1 MIILY
6 ARLLLRFEY
15 GSAMNGELVFT
26 VNGATATAAIPIGLA
41 QAGLKERQ
49 HLQEWVIAHPEVLGS
64 SIKIVAFE
72 FGSWTGH
79 TGEKER
85 DRLDVLAL
93 DGDGHLIVVE
103 LKRDKAPDTVE
114 MQALKYAALVSRFTR
129 DDLDRV
135 HARYRTQTSGHEITA
150 SDAAAELDA
159 WAEIT
164 EDSLRL
170 PKIVL
175 MATDFPQT
183 VTATVVFLH
192 QQLGLDIKLLVFQAY
207 QTANDVLVTVSQH
220 YPPPGIEEFVLS
232 PEVNEAQKAKTG
244 KQNKQRE
251 ANTVARLI
259 RAEALEQGE
268 RFRFRTTT
276 EPDAGLEEWFAEE
289 PARRYATWQEDS
301 SLPLVWQADAQPYSP
316 TGLARLIL
324 EQGASKTVVS
334 LQGPAYWVN
343 DTGESLVDIANN
355 LPEQAEVPVE
365 THTDRMS
372 AALLPLWEH
381 LDESILA
388 LSPEVSRQSRVRGLK
403 YYGNRKLCDISVHS
417 DHLSV
422 YIQGLNFGEY
432 PATTS
437 NTIVSGRSKYI
448 HAQLKSA
455 ADHDEILGLLQKG
468 LASQQN

>member
-1 MIILY
+1 
-6 ARLLLRFEY
+6 
-15 GSAMNGELVFT
+15 MNGELVFT
-26 VNGATATAAIPIGLA
+26 VNGATAIAATPIGLA

-64 SIKIVAFE
+64 SIKVVAFE

-93 DGDGHLIVVE
+93 DGEGHLIVVE

-135 HARYRTQTSGHEITA
+135 HARYRTQTSGQEITPA
-150 SDAAAELDA
+150 DAAAELDA

-244 KQNKQRE
+244 KQSKQRE
-251 ANTVARLI
+251 ANAVGRLI
-259 RAEALEQGE
+259 SAEVLEQGE
-268 RFRFRTTT
+268 RFQFRGA
-276 EPDAGLEEWFAEE
+276 PDISEALEQWFADNPE
-289 PARRYATWQEDS
+289 RRYATWQDDPA
-301 SLPLVWQADAQPYSP
+301 LPLVWQADDQPYSP

-324 EQGASKTVVS
+324 EQGAGKLVVS

-343 DTGESLVDIANN
+343 DAGESLVDIAGN
-355 LPEQAEVPVE
+355 LPEQEDVPVE
-365 THTDRMS
+365 NHIERMS
-372 AALLPLWEH
+372 GGQRQLWER
-381 LDESILA
+381 LDASILA
-388 LSPEVSRQSRVRGLK
+388 LSPEMSRRSRVRGFK
-403 YYGNRKLCDISVHS
+403 YYGKRKLCDVTVHG

-422 YIQGLNFGEY
+422 YIRGLNIKEH
-432 PATTS
+432 PTTS
-437 NTIVSGRSKYI
+437 SSTVVSGRPSYI
-448 HAQLKSA
+448 HAHLKSFD
-455 ADHDEILGLLQKG
+455 DHDEIMDLLEKG
-468 LASQQN
+468 LAATGDRPLT

>member
-1 MIILY
+1 
-6 ARLLLRFEY
+6 
-15 GSAMNGELVFT
+15 MNGELVFT
-26 VNGATATAAIPIGLA
+26 VNGATATAATPIGLA

-93 DGDGHLIVVE
+93 DGEGHLIVVE

-135 HARYRTQTSGHEITA
+135 HARYRTQTSGREITPD
-150 SDAAAELDA
+150 DAAAELDA

-164 EDSLRL
+164 EESLRL

-232 PEVNEAQKAKTG
+232 PEVSEAQKVKTG

-251 ANTVARLI
+251 ANAVARLI
-259 RAEALEQGE
+259 NAEVLEQGE
-268 RFRFRTTT
+268 RFQFRAA
-276 EPDAGLEEWFAEE
+276 PDLAEALEVWFAED
-289 PARRYATWQEDS
+289 PSRRYATWQDDPTF
-301 SLPLVWQADAQPYSP
+301 PLVWQADDQPYST

-324 EQGASKTVVS
+324 ERGAGKPVAA
-334 LQGPAYWVN
+334 LQGPAYWAN
-343 DTGESLVDIANN
+343 DAGESLVEIARN
-355 LPEQAEVPVE
+355 LPLEEDVPVE
-365 THTDRMS
+365 THIQRMS
-372 AALLPLWEH
+372 EEQRLLWEQ
-381 LDESILA
+381 LDASILA
-388 LSPEVSRQSRVRGLK
+388 LGTDVSRRSRVRGLK
-403 YYGNRKLCDISVHS
+403 YYGKRKLCDVTIHG

-422 YIQGLNFGEY
+422 YIRGLNIKEY
-432 PATTS
+432 PATPT
-437 NTIVSGRSKYI
+437 NTIVSGRPTYI
-448 HAQLKSA
+448 HAQLKTG
-455 ADHDEILGLLQKG
+455 ADHDEILGLLQRSLVTQG
-468 LASQQN
+468 

>member
-1 MIILY
+1 
-6 ARLLLRFEY
+6 
-15 GSAMNGELVFT
+15 MNGELVFT
-26 VNGATATAAIPIGLA
+26 VKGATAIAATPIGLA
-41 QAGLKERQ
+41 QAGLRERQ

-79 TGEKER
+79 TGVKEH

-135 HARYRTQTSGHEITA
+135 HARYRTQTSGQEVSA

-207 QTANDVLVTVSQH
+207 QTSNDVLVTVSQH

-244 KQNKQRE
+244 KHNRQRE

-259 RAEALEQGE
+259 GAEVLEQGE
-268 RFRFRTTT
+268 RFQFHSTPEILAT
-276 EPDAGLEEWFAEE
+276 LEEWFAEE
-289 PARRYATWQEDS
+289 PGRRYATWQEDS
-301 SLPLVWQADAQPYSP
+301 SSPLVWQADDQPYSP

-324 EQGASKTVVS
+324 EKGAGKIVVA

-343 DTGESLVDIANN
+343 ETGESLVDIANN
-355 LPEQAEVPVE
+355 LPEQEEVPVE

-372 AALLPLWEH
+372 AALLPLWED
-381 LDESILA
+381 LDASILA
-388 LSPEVSRQSRVRGLK
+388 LGPGVSRRSRVRGLK
-403 YYGNRKLCDISVHS
+403 YYGKRKLCDVTVHG

-422 YIQGLNFGEY
+422 YVRGLNIKEH
-432 PATTS
+432 PATSS
-437 NTIVSGRSKYI
+437 NTIVSGRPQYI
-448 HAQLKSA
+448 HAQLRTS
-455 ADHDEILGLLQKG
+455 ADHHELLGLLQKG
-468 LASQQN
+468 LTAQGA